1 MEILNVS
8 NRYYN
13 IQIIKASTDET
24 TNYEVDVNDEPINSY
39 IFKSD
44 AIDKVFE
51 IASVY
56 TCRLLDEIKRTKG
69 KSKLNSVND
78 ILLATSYN
86 YKQVLQIKEKHINP
100 LIIKY
105 ATKYNLYLYYCEL
118 FDVSAFYLINL
129 NILEALDNVAK
140 SDYYVVHEDDVVI
153 M

>member
-1 MEILNVS
+1 MEILNIS

-13 IQIIKASTDET
+13 IQINKASSDET
-24 TNYEVDVNDEPINSY
+24 TNYEVDINDEPIDSY

-44 AIDKVFE
+44 ALDKVFE

-69 KSKLNSVND
+69 KSKLSSVND

-86 YKQVLQIKEKHINP
+86 YKQVLQIKERYITP

-105 ATKYNLYLYYCEL
+105 ATKSNLFLYHCEL